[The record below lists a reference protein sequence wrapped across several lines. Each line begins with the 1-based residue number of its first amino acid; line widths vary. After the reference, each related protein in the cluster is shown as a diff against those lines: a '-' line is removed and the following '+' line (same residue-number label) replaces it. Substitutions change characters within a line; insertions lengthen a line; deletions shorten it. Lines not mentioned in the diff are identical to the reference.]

1 MATNN
6 KRSAAMAAIAAG
18 AITLG
23 SVPLI
28 DFLARWEGRETT
40 AYADRLAGGVPTV
53 CAGLTNATSPMPVVT
68 GDYWSEQACK
78 DIERLVVMGTQLKLA
93 DCLNVPVAQPVF
105 DALTSHAHNFGVAS
119 TCASRA
125 VGLMN
130 RGQIAA
136 GCDALA
142 HSEAGSPVWSY
153 VTKSNGQKQF
163 VRGLYNRRLAE
174 REMCLQ
180 GATAGG

>member
-18 AITLG
+18 ALTLG

-28 DFLARWEGRETT
+28 EFLARWEGRETT

-93 DCLNVPVAQPVF
+93 DCLKVAVAQPVF
-105 DALTSHAHNFGVAS
+105 DALSSHAHNFGVAS

-125 VGLMN
+125 VGLIN
-130 RGQIAA
+130 TGRLRE
-136 GCDALA
+136 GCEAIA
-142 HSEAGSPVWSY
+142 HSASGEPVWSY
-153 VTKSNGQKQF
+153 VTQNGRKQF

-174 REMCLQ
+174 RDLCLQ
-180 GATAGG
+180 GATGG